1 MSGNVVLTPRLL
13 ACARTVRQRFP
24 RRVGTAVVVDV
35 ERLAGAVCASLE
47 EYPLTDS
54 VLGCTV
60 FVNGRAHTAIQEGL
74 RRRDPARW
82 QFTLAHEIA
91 EILLHGCLD
100 ALPDQCRRERIC
112 DAFAAELLLP
122 RNVVED
128 GVGVLSAAC
137 GGASHVSAVQADQL
151 AHQFSRTYGVSVTM
165 ARISISQSLAEAA

>member
-1 MSGNVVLTPRLL
+1 MSGDSVLTPGLL

-24 RRVGTAVVVDV
+24 RRIGTAVVVDV
-35 ERLAGAVCASLE
+35 ECLAGAVCASLE
-47 EYPLTDS
+47 EYPLTDG

-60 FVNGRAHTAIQEGL
+60 FVQGRGHTAIQEGL

-91 EILLHGCLD
+91 EILLRSYLD
-100 ALPDQCRRERIC
+100 ALPDQCRRERVC

-122 RNVVED
+122 GDVVED
-128 GVGVLSAAC
+128 SVGVLSAAC
-137 GGASHVSAVQADQL
+137 GGARHVNPVQAEQL
-151 AHQFSRTYGVSVTM
+151 AHEFSRTYGVSVTM